1 MAAFDK
7 VLSGIPGLDQ
17 ALDYIRMG
25 DNVVWRVSNL
35 EEFRR
40 FSDPFVEQAKKDGR
54 KIIYFRF
61 ASHPELVPD
70 DEKPKDK
77 EHGG

>member
-40 FSDPFVEQAKKDGR
+40 FQKRTAERSSISDLPVIR
-54 KIIYFRF
+54 
-61 ASHPELVPD
+61 SL
-70 DEKPKDK
+70 
-77 EHGG
+77 

>member
-40 FSDPFVEQAKKDGR
+40 FVFQIRLWNRLKRTAEKSSISDLPVIR
-54 KIIYFRF
+54 
-61 ASHPELVPD
+61 SL
-70 DEKPKDK
+70 
-77 EHGG
+77 